1 MRLIQGFRQQK
12 TAKQFTSRPAG
23 IEISDTSTHVKLR
36 KGQLENF
43 KSVFARVLIDMAM
56 TSDRLS
62 FLQLRSTEIIR
73 SALHPVGEKNL

>member
-73 SALHPVGEKNL
+73 SALHPVG